1 MNLQE
6 LQLAEQG
13 NFYNIIHPLKKTK
26 RWMDTVELEES
37 CFDEILKN
45 QLIKNVESKISD
57 KDADYISKFFF
68 EDGNFYVDGL
78 IKSDILNVTLSVD
91 IPLNQYVLVKYN
103 ETQDEQKI
111 SNEDKKI
118 FFLHGQIPNVY
129 KDGFVFYNLKENE
142 FVLEKININWYEF
155 SKLEKKIQN
164 YKDFSPSMFVMK
176 PPFDLLP
183 TFNNSEDLLCDEQL
197 KLGEKYGVLSMLPSF
212 GPKTF
217 EKAKK
222 DGIFSFKDEKFNS
235 FLETNMKGQSL
246 DTIKRVQRVNSP
258 SFERWYFI
266 DDKIVQDPTFKIL
279 QEKFKQGKCI
289 YWDAEYTSEQQYLY
303 GFYHEDGRYEHI
315 WEDDNESRLCER
327 VFDFFQKYP
336 DHAFIYYVADK
347 SKFQK
352 LLEKMKMSYPK
363 NFFDLTIDLF
373 PMIKN
378 YCAFKGAYN
387 FSMKSIEKVFTDKG
401 LITETYK
408 DGNCKNGLESISIFQ
423 EYLKTKNQDIRQDI
437 IEYNRLDCQNQ
448 KIILNQLLT
457 LK

>member
-1 MNLQE
+1 
-6 LQLAEQG
+6 
-13 NFYNIIHPLKKTK
+13 
-26 RWMDTVELEES
+26 
-37 CFDEILKN
+37 
-45 QLIKNVESKISD
+45 
-57 KDADYISKFFF
+57 
-68 EDGNFYVDGL
+68 
-78 IKSDILNVTLSVD
+78 
-91 IPLNQYVLVKYN
+91 
-103 ETQDEQKI
+103 
-111 SNEDKKI
+111 
-118 FFLHGQIPNVY
+118 
-129 KDGFVFYNLKENE
+129 
-142 FVLEKININWYEF
+142 
-155 SKLEKKIQN
+155 
-164 YKDFSPSMFVMK
+164 
-176 PPFDLLP
+176 
-183 TFNNSEDLLCDEQL
+183 
-197 KLGEKYGVLSMLPSF
+197 
-212 GPKTF
+212 
-217 EKAKK
+217 
-222 DGIFSFKDEKFNS
+222 
-235 FLETNMKGQSL
+235 MKGQSL

-258 SFERWYFI
+258 SFKGWYFI
-266 DDKIVQDPTFKIL
+266 DDKIVQDPNFKVL
-279 QEKFKQGKCI
+279 QEKFKEGKCI

-352 LLEKMKMSYPK
+352 LLEKMKMSYSK